1 MDIERYILILII
13 SISATAVIA
22 FFCSDR
28 ARDFLKRKFSNVKS
42 FCKRISFLKET
53 DILGI
58 KKIYRTRT
66 EVENENP
73 FFSLHVSTELSSVK
87 DMGMSLARIKNL
99 GDERI
104 RSHLKCG
111 CKFEFLL
118 LDPSSPFMKQ
128 RTYQENPDLIGE
140 TNGFIN
146 WIENTFSTS
155 EYRTQIDVWIYDL
168 MPTMAISIIN
178 DNLLLVNPYSLLRR
192 NQEFPVIEI
201 KKGGTLFSLYK
212 DEYEKVRGHAKTRR
226 VFP

>member
-1 MDIERYILILII
+1 MIIDRDILLLII
-13 SISATAVIA
+13 SISATVVIA
-22 FFCSDR
+22 FFCRDKVI
-28 ARDFLKRKFSNVKS
+28 DFLKRKFSNVFS
-42 FCKRISFLKET
+42 FYKCISFLKET
-53 DILGI
+53 EILGI
-58 KKIYRTRT
+58 KKIYRTRI

-73 FFSLHVSTELSSVK
+73 FFSLDISTELSSVK

-104 RSHLKCG
+104 RYHLKSG

-118 LDPSSPFMKQ
+118 LDPSSLFIKQ
-128 RTYQENPDLIGE
+128 RAYQENPDLIEE
-140 TNGFIN
+140 TKGFIN
-146 WIENTFSTS
+146 WIEKTFSAS

-178 DNLLLVNPYSLLRR
+178 DNLLFVNPYSLLRR

-212 DEYEKVRGHAKTRR
+212 DEYEKVRGHEKTKRI
-226 VFP
+226 FP